1 MTQEQMKLLKQ
12 IIVGEIKTALSAHNR
27 WAHNTGPTGSE
38 PSDWS
43 NYVAQEFV
51 EIGFDSHDPKNG
63 LKNHRPIKL
72 GAMQKELWDSLCRQ
86 FPVSEQEATKEQE
99 VSSKDSKEVDVKK
112 ELSTLD
118 RNDFGQVCNL
128 VDRIFEDITE
138 VLKVAASSNIIS
150 QSDALE
156 GVLKDYMIDLI
167 NPDLLDFN
175 SKKGSQI

>member
-1 MTQEQMKLLKQ
+1 MGLNDFSE
-12 IIVGEIKTALSAHNR
+12 IDGVIVMNQTIK
-27 WAHNTGPTGSE
+27 G
-38 PSDWS
+38 
-43 NYVAQEFV
+43 
-51 EIGFDSHDPKNG
+51 
-63 LKNHRPIKL
+63 
-72 GAMQKELWDSLCRQ
+72 DSLCRQ
-86 FPVSEQEATKEQE
+86 FPVSEQKATKEQE
-99 VSSKDSKEVDVKK
+99 VPFKDSEVDVKK

-175 SKKGSQI
+175 PKKGSQI